1 MFGLC
6 VWAGPTTFRFKPF
19 NICSRVYARQSD
31 SRALEIKPVPPSLL
45 LCDLPFRP
53 PLVYFRRGP
62 SFLRGTGNKKQNE
75 TKKQTPAFQSHQAF
89 LKAVDFDESEAAK
102 VVDASAECF
111 RAART
116 LASDLLRR
124 GDSAAKASAAAA
136 AAAATATA
144 ALAGGS
150 ANGTLPPFAPSAA
163 EGGLAAG
170 GVGDPAGEAWATDR
184 LELLAM
190 AKLAVSNGVAA
201 MQVVKHSSTAA
212 AAAAKGGGKAKGGAK
227 LDFGSH
233 SQFPAVKATF
243 A

>member
-1 MFGLC
+1 M
-6 VWAGPTTFRFKPF
+6 
-19 NICSRVYARQSD
+19 
-31 SRALEIKPVPPSLL
+31 SL
-45 LCDLPFRP
+45 PRP
-53 PLVYFRRGP
+53 YG
-62 SFLRGTGNKKQNE
+62 SSSGKK
-75 TKKQTPAFQSHQAF
+75 KKKKSPAFQPHQAF
-89 LKAVDFDESEAAK
+89 LKAVDFDEREAAK

-124 GDSAAKASAAAA
+124 GDSAANAAATAAA
-136 AAAATATA
+136 AAAATTTATA
-144 ALAGGS
+144 PADVASGG
-150 ANGTLPPFAPSAA
+150 ANGTLPPFAPAA
-163 EGGLAAG
+163 GLAAG
-170 GVGDPAGEAWATDR
+170 SGGDPAGEAWATDR

-201 MQVVKHSSTAA
+201 MQVVKHSSSTTGAASAA
-212 AAAAKGGGKAKGGAK
+212 ASKGGGKARGRAK